1 MLTFKVKVPD
11 NLVISAQDAAEAV
24 KLAVEELITQHLIDR
39 DASAQHRPGFPK
51 SDYWKD
57 AAESV
62 TSTVSGSKVTIDIPK
77 EGAYLHFYGGTVYP
91 KKKAL
96 AIPIDPAVADIWPS
110 EAGGELDVFWPKNA
124 SHGFLKD
131 PETSDLLWLLVPK
144 ATIPADRTVLPED
157 AAIEQAVLDAIWGAC
172 A

>member
-77 EGAYLHFYGGTVYP
+77 EGAYLYFYGGTVYP

-96 AIPIDPAVADIWPS
+96 AIPIDASVAGIWPS
-110 EAGGELDVFWPKNA
+110 EYSRDHKLFKTPGGALGDADTGKI
-124 SHGFLKD
+124 LYI
-131 PETSDLLWLLVPK
+131 LLPK
-144 ATIPADRTVLPED
+144 ATIPEDKTVLPDD
-157 AAIEQAVLDAIWGAC
+157 AAIFNAVENALMEAVS
-172 A
+172 

>member
-39 DASAQHRPGFPK
+39 DASAQHRPGFQK

-62 TSTVSGSKVTIDIPK
+62 TSTVSGSK
-77 EGAYLHFYGGTVYP
+77 YSLS
-91 KKKAL
+91 
-96 AIPIDPAVADIWPS
+96 AV
-110 EAGGELDVFWPKNA
+110 V
-124 SHGFLKD
+124 
-131 PETSDLLWLLVPK
+131 
-144 ATIPADRTVLPED
+144 
-157 AAIEQAVLDAIWGAC
+157 
-172 A
+172 